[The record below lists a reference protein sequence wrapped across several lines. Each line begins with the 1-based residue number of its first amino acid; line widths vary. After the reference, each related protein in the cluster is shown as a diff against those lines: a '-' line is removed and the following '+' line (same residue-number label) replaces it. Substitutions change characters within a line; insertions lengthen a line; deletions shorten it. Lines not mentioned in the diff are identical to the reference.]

1 MAPNASIVYIPIE
14 SYGIKEYE
22 SNFNEGIVSA
32 KRVFAN
38 FLQYQNRSP
47 PRNNYHALP
56 TRLAFQEQIGR
67 FTFETRHRLNQ
78 TFEARLAQL
87 QEEMSQVTF
96 RTPNRPT
103 LTTNQTRNI
112 TMLNNYFRNM
122 SAFTVI
128 GDDII
133 FELPEQY
140 SDFTFEARS
149 LTHNITMF
157 NNYVRN
163 MPTSVAI
170 DMVSSV
176 PNAEY
181 IAVQVNPITRFQQ
194 IIPSNRSSIRFDTN
208 QTPSRAAILDKIKER
223 LSSTNPQSRKLHR
236 KPAKPTRCN
245 IKRNTSPKE
254 HSQLSR
260 PQFQRKCKHAVR

>member
-1 MAPNASIVYIPIE
+1 MKATSMKALSPQREYSQIFFN
-14 SYGIKEYE
+14 IKTE
-22 SNFNEGIVSA
+22 V
-32 KRVFAN
+32 
-38 FLQYQNRSP
+38 
-47 PRNNYHALP
+47 RNNYHALP

-133 FELPEQY
+133 FELPEQF
-140 SDFTFEARS
+140 S
-149 LTHNITMF
+149 
-157 NNYVRN
+157 
-163 MPTSVAI
+163 
-170 DMVSSV
+170 
-176 PNAEY
+176 
-181 IAVQVNPITRFQQ
+181 
-194 IIPSNRSSIRFDTN
+194 
-208 QTPSRAAILDKIKER
+208 
-223 LSSTNPQSRKLHR
+223 
-236 KPAKPTRCN
+236 
-245 IKRNTSPKE
+245 TSP
-254 HSQLSR
+254 LR
-260 PQFQRKCKHAVR
+260 PEVSHIINQCLTITLEICQRL

>member
-103 LTTNQTRNI
+103 LTTNPYNVNTKH
-112 TMLNNYFRNM
+112 Y
-122 SAFTVI
+122 
-128 GDDII
+128 
-133 FELPEQY
+133 
-140 SDFTFEARS
+140 
-149 LTHNITMF
+149 
-157 NNYVRN
+157 
-163 MPTSVAI
+163 
-170 DMVSSV
+170 
-176 PNAEY
+176 NAE
-181 IAVQVNPITRFQQ
+181 
-194 IIPSNRSSIRFDTN
+194 
-208 QTPSRAAILDKIKER
+208 
-223 LSSTNPQSRKLHR
+223 
-236 KPAKPTRCN
+236 
-245 IKRNTSPKE
+245 
-254 HSQLSR
+254 QL
-260 PQFQRKCKHAVR
+260 F

>member
-1 MAPNASIVYIPIE
+1 MAPNANIVDIPIE

-47 PRNNYHALP
+47 PRNNYHALH
-56 TRLAFQEQIGR
+56 AG
-67 FTFETRHRLNQ
+67 
-78 TFEARLAQL
+78 LAQL